1 MEIKMNKFVGYQNFK
16 SAYLPLLMC
25 LIAVNSHAMSDQ
37 LYIGETIYLN
47 DPTVTDVVIGNDQ
60 IVKAKKVGNKGIAL
74 TGVAAGDT
82 TLKVWNGNRYF
93 TSEIHVY
100 PSNVKKTLEDLQTAL
115 RDIPKL
121 SIQLVGDNVVLQG
134 KDLTIEEKERVDGY
148 ASLFKNV
155 VNLAKTKENNLQE
168 KQKMIYLDVRIVE
181 ISTSST
187 KEIGIKWNTASVDGP
202 KFGVLGDFKRSDI
215 FTGSN
220 HPLAEQIA
228 PLAKISP
235 FQTYFGLA
243 SFIDSK
249 INLLQE
255 NGTAKI
261 IARPLLSCKNGGNA
275 TFLSGGQIPYQSSGA
290 TGTPSIEFKDYGIKL
305 DINPTISNDGIVAKI
320 LAEVSTID
328 QSVQVSGVPGFLTR
342 RTETEFV
349 VGQGQTLVLSG
360 LVGAEKNGG
369 GSAVPGLG
377 KIPLLGNLFK
387 SKSNRI
393 KQNELVFFVTP
404 YVYENEFEMKMGGI
418 GRDAD
423 GVVKSELGSGL
434 MIPNEYKL
442 QDEQTDETENKK

>member
-1 MEIKMNKFVGYQNFK
+1 MNKFVGYRNLRI
-16 SAYLPLLMC
+16 AYLSLLMC
-25 LIAVNSHAMSDQ
+25 LITANSHAMSDQ

-47 DPTVTDVVIGNDQ
+47 DSTVTDVVIGNDQ

-93 TSEIHVY
+93 TSEVHVY
-100 PSNVKKTLEDLQTAL
+100 PSNVKKTLEDLQVAL
-115 RDIPKL
+115 RDISKL

-134 KDLTIEEKERVDGY
+134 KDLTLEEKERVDSY

-187 KEIGIKWNTASVDGP
+187 KEIGIKWNAASVDGP
-202 KFGVLGDFKRSDI
+202 KFGLLGDFKRSDI

-220 HPLAEQIA
+220 HSLAEQIA

-275 TFLSGGQIPYQSSGA
+275 MFLSGGQIPYQSSGA

-369 GSAVPGLG
+369 ESAVPGLG

-434 MIPNEYKL
+434 MIPNDYKL
-442 QDEQTDETENKK
+442 KDEQTDETENKK

>member
-1 MEIKMNKFVGYQNFK
+1 MEIKMNKFVGYRNLRI
-16 SAYLPLLMC
+16 AYLPLLMC
-25 LIAVNSHAMSDQ
+25 LITANSHAMSDQ

-47 DPTVTDVVIGNDQ
+47 DSTVTDVVIGNDQ

-82 TLKVWNGNRYF
+82 TLKIWNGNRYF
-93 TSEIHVY
+93 TSEVHVY
-100 PSNVKKTLEDLQTAL
+100 PSNVKKTLEDLQVAL

-121 SIQLVGDNVVLQG
+121 SIQLVGDNVVLKG
-134 KDLTIEEKERVDGY
+134 KDLTLEEKERVDSY
-148 ASLFKNV
+148 ALLFKNV

-220 HPLAEQIA
+220 HPLVEQIA

-369 GSAVPGLG
+369 GKCSPW
-377 KIPLLGNLFK
+377 I
-387 SKSNRI
+387 R
-393 KQNELVFFVTP
+393 
-404 YVYENEFEMKMGGI
+404 
-418 GRDAD
+418 
-423 GVVKSELGSGL
+423 
-434 MIPNEYKL
+434 
-442 QDEQTDETENKK
+442 